1 MEGTLKSNDRD
12 RRIRAAGLS
21 LLFGCFA
28 ITLFVCLKAPILK
41 RLQKQVYQLRT
52 DGIDTWQSFGGTWDV
67 QRGIIHNNSD
77 ERGAKLMSGS
87 GNWQDYMFQVDLKF
101 DGERGDM
108 GVVIRSNNEEEGVDA
123 YNGYYVGLRTTDGTL
138 VIGRSDYGWSE
149 AMPVTMS
156 GGVHARVWYRLFVTV
171 VGCDLIASSEN
182 LATGEKAWMAFSE
195 LDCVQSGRIG
205 LRSLGTGGTWKNVK
219 VAPANKADYLALAS
233 HAGPAERPQFPE
245 READYTRRF
254 RFIPRAVDPEIGVGD
269 AAMTFHIADLQNLS
283 RTQQTNVLLRGVVSL
298 TGPDL
303 YVEDSSGGL
312 VVHEPQ
318 GPPLNVGDG
327 VEVTGLAE
335 PTLYS
340 AVVRGGS
347 VRVISSGTPFPPLS
361 VTPWQ
366 AASGAYDARFIE
378 IEGHLKNRMHVE
390 NGYQVLEFYEGG
402 EAFRAIYS
410 DHPGGIFRDL
420 QKNSLIRIHGVCV
433 VGRNYTQDLI
443 PFVVLLRSEDDIEVL
458 AGPPWWTPWHIG
470 ILFAGLLG
478 LASLLQI
485 TYFRIQ
491 QWKVNAIMEER
502 ERLAHDIHDTM
513 AQSFAG
519 IGFHLQGIRS
529 SVVRGERGNSAHVA
543 EQLGVAYQLVRK
555 CHEDASR
562 TISVLSSSMPDIQRN
577 LLEALTEN
585 VQKLAGE
592 GIRTVTEVLG
602 EPVPLNLRISTAL
615 FQIGQEAIS
624 NAIGHASP
632 TLITLSCRFER
643 KSVTLTIT
651 NDGEAFEYDP
661 MTGGFGIMGM
671 QKRAH
676 DIGGTFEILSAPGVG
691 TRVIVKAKLHN
702 SSLRRIMVA
711 HVWGKLHDSP
721 TRKNL

>member
-1 MEGTLKSNDRD
+1 MLKANNQRLQTG
-12 RRIRAAGLS
+12 GL
-21 LLFGCFA
+21 LLLGACA
-28 ITLFVCLKAPILK
+28 MITLIVYLKAPILN
-41 RLQKQVYQLRT
+41 RLHRQMYKLRT

-87 GNWQDYMFQVDLKF
+87 VDWQDYTFQADLKF
-101 DGERGDM
+101 DGEHGDM
-108 GVVIRSNNEEEGVDA
+108 GMVIRSNSEEEGVDA
-123 YNGYYVGLRTTDGTL
+123 YNGYYVGLRTTDGTV

-149 AMPVTMS
+149 AMPVTMP
-156 GGVHARVWYRLFVTV
+156 GGVHAKIWYRLLVTA
-171 VGCDLIASSEN
+171 VGCNLVASSEN
-182 LATGEKAWMAFSE
+182 LATGQKAWMAFSE
-195 LDCVQSGRIG
+195 RHCARSGRIG
-205 LRSLGTGGTWKNVK
+205 LRSLGTGGTWQNVR
-219 VAPANKADYLALAS
+219 VSGASEADYLSIAT
-233 HAGPAERPQFPE
+233 HAGPAEQPEFPA

-254 RFIPRAVDPEIGVGD
+254 RFLPRVMDPEISPGQAV
-269 AAMTFHIADLQNLS
+269 MSTHIADLQNLP
-283 RTQQTNVLLRGVVSL
+283 RTQQTKVLLRGVVTL
-298 TGPDL
+298 TSPDL
-303 YVEDSSGGL
+303 YVEDSSGGA
-312 VVHEPQ
+312 VVREPQ

-327 VEVTGLAE
+327 VQVTGLAE

-340 AVVRGGS
+340 AVVHGGS
-347 VRVISSGTPFPPLS
+347 VRVISSATPFPPFS

-378 IEGHLKNRMHVE
+378 IEGHLKNKMHVE

-402 EAFRAIYS
+402 EAFRALYS
-410 DHPGGIFRDL
+410 DHSGGILHDL
-420 QKNSLIRIHGVCV
+420 QKNSLVRIRGVCV

-443 PFVVLLRSEDDIEVL
+443 PFAVLLRSEDDVEVL

-470 ILFAGLLG
+470 VLFVCLLG

-491 QWKVNAIMEER
+491 QWKVNAITQER

-519 IGFHLQGIRS
+519 IGYHIQGIRT
-529 SVVRGERGNSAHVA
+529 SVVRSERDNSTHVA

-555 CHEDASR
+555 CHEEASR
-562 TISVLSSSMPDIQRN
+562 TISLLSSSMPDIRIN
-577 LLEALTEN
+577 LLEALTDN

-592 GIRTVTEVLG
+592 HIRTVSEVTG
-602 EPVPLNLRISTAL
+602 EPIPLSLRISTAL

-632 TLITLSCRFER
+632 TVITLSCRYER
-643 KSVTLTIT
+643 KSVMLTIA
-651 NDGEAFEYDP
+651 NDGDGFEYDP
-661 MTGGFGIMGM
+661 LAVGFGIMGM

-676 DIGGTFEILSAPGVG
+676 DVGGTLEILSAPGVG
-691 TRVIVKAKLHN
+691 TRVCVTAKLHN
-702 SSLRRIMVA
+702 STLRRKIVGLA
-711 HVWGKLHDSP
+711 WKKLRDLP
-721 TRKNL
+721 TMKSI

>member
-1 MEGTLKSNDRD
+1 M
-12 RRIRAAGLS
+12 
-21 LLFGCFA
+21 
-28 ITLFVCLKAPILK
+28 CLKASILN
-41 RLQKQVYQLRT
+41 RLQRQVYQLRI

-87 GNWQDYMFQVDLKF
+87 TSWQDYIFQADLKF

-149 AMPVTMS
+149 AMPMTMP
-156 GGVHARVWYRLFVTV
+156 GGVHARVWYRLLVTA

-182 LATGEKAWMAFSE
+182 LATGQKAWMAFSE
-195 LDCVQSGRIG
+195 LECVQAGRIG
-205 LRSLGTGGTWKNVK
+205 LRSLGTGGTWKNVS
-219 VAPANKADYLALAS
+219 VAPASKADYSTLAA
-233 HAGPAERPQFPE
+233 HTGPPEHPEFPE

-254 RFIPRAVDPEIGVGD
+254 RFLPRAIDPEIGVGQ
-269 AAMTFHIADLQNLS
+269 AVMTIHIADLQNLS
-283 RTQQTNVLLRGVVSL
+283 RTQQTNVLLRGVVTL
-298 TGPDL
+298 TSPDL

-327 VEVTGLAE
+327 VEVTGPAE

-378 IEGHLKNRMHVE
+378 IEGHLKNTMHVE

-402 EAFRAIYS
+402 EAFRALYS

-433 VGRNYTQDLI
+433 VGRSYTQDLI
-443 PFVVLLRSEDDIEVL
+443 PFVVLLRSEDDVEVL

-470 ILFAGLLG
+470 ILFAALLG
-478 LASLLQI
+478 FASLLQI

-491 QWKVNAIMEER
+491 QWKVNAITEER

-519 IGFHLQGIRS
+519 IGYHIQGIRS
-529 SVVRGERGNSAHVA
+529 SVVRGEREHSAHVA

-555 CHEDASR
+555 CHEEASR
-562 TISVLSSSMPDIQRN
+562 TISVLSSSTPDLRRN

-592 GIRTVTEVLG
+592 RIRTVTEVLG

-632 TLITLSCRFER
+632 TLITLSCRYER
-643 KSVTLTIT
+643 KSVMLTIA

-661 MTGGFGIMGM
+661 MTVGFGILGM

-676 DIGGTFEILSAPGVG
+676 DVGGTFEILSAPGIG
-691 TRVIVKAKLHN
+691 TRVCVTAKLHN
-702 SSLRRIMVA
+702 NSLRRRIVTR
-711 HVWGKLHDSP
+711 VWRKFNDFP
-721 TRKNL
+721 TRNNV